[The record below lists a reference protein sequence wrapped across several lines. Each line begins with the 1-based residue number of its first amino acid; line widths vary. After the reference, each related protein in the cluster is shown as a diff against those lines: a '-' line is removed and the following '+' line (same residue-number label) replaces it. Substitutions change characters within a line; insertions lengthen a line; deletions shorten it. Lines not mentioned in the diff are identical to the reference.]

1 MATQEELER
10 KAVIEEANK
19 WMGTPFRHD
28 AEVVGAGVD
37 CAHLINAVYFAVGK
51 MPNVV
56 FPQYP
61 PDWFKHTDDPEQHII
76 ENAKKY
82 FREITAEEAKP
93 GDWVVLYIGKAW
105 AHCAILVGAHKVIEA
120 WPLRSLVSLVNVR
133 EESLYR
139 NHQKRYFTSW

>member
-19 WMGTPFRHD
+19 WMDTPFRHD

-37 CAHLINAVYFAVGK
+37 CAHLITAVYCATGK
-51 MPNVV
+51 MPHVV

-61 PDWFKHTDDPEQHII
+61 PDWWKHTTNPEQHIV

-82 FREITAEEAKP
+82 FREIKEEEAKP

-105 AHCAILVGAHKVIEA
+105 AHCAILVAAHQVIEA

-139 NHQKRYFTSW
+139 NHQKRFFTCW